1 MNKGI
6 VVTIGTTIVII
17 AVFVHLMSIQIALS
31 REVKADLRDLR
42 SDFKADLRDLR
53 SEFKMDFK
61 DLRSDFKDLRS
72 DFKDLRSEFKD
83 LRSEFKVLRS
93 EFKGLKTA
101 ITDDTDNKFR
111 LHIAE
116 HHQSTAGSGA
126 ELVGA
131 LAGDDQAA
139 IPSN

>member
-42 SDFKADLRDLR
+42 SDFKTDLRDLR

-72 DFKDLRSEFKD
+72 EFKGLRSEFKG
-83 LRSEFKVLRS
+83 LRS

>member
-6 VVTIGTTIVII
+6 VTTIGTTVAII
-17 AVFVHLMSIQIALS
+17 AVIVHLMSFQTALS

-42 SDFKADLRDLR
+42 SEFKADLRDLR
-53 SEFKMDFK
+53 SEFKG
-61 DLRSDFKDLRS
+61 
-72 DFKDLRSEFKD
+72 
-83 LRSEFKVLRS
+83 LRS
-93 EFKGLKTA
+93 EFKGLQTA
-101 ITDDTDNKFR
+101 ITDDTDNKIR

-126 ELVGA
+126 GLVGA

>member
-6 VVTIGTTIVII
+6 VTTIVTTIGTTVAII
-17 AVFVHLMSIQIALS
+17 AVIVHLMSFQTALS

-42 SDFKADLRDLR
+42 SEFKADLRDLR

-61 DLRSDFKDLRS
+61 DLRS
-72 DFKDLRSEFKD
+72 EFKD
-83 LRSEFKVLRS
+83 LRSEFKGLRS
-93 EFKGLKTA
+93 EFKGLQTA
-101 ITDDTDNKFR
+101 ITDDTDNKIR

-126 ELVGA
+126 GLVGA

>member
-6 VVTIGTTIVII
+6 VTTIGSAVAII
-17 AVFVHLMSIQIALS
+17 AVIVHLMSIQTALS
-31 REVKADLRDLR
+31 REIKADLRDLR
-42 SDFKADLRDLR
+42 FEFKA
-53 SEFKMDFK
+53 
-61 DLRSDFKDLRS
+61 

-83 LRSEFKVLRS
+83 LRSEFKGLRS
-93 EFKGLKTA
+93 EFKGLQTA
-101 ITDDTDNKFR
+101 ITDDTDNKIR

-116 HHQSTAGSGA
+116 HHQSTAGSG
-126 ELVGA
+126 EGLVGA

>member
-17 AVFVHLMSIQIALS
+17 AVFVHLMSFQTALS

-42 SDFKADLRDLR
+42 SEFKADLRDLR
-53 SEFKMDFK
+53 SEFKG
-61 DLRSDFKDLRS
+61 LRSEFEGV
-72 DFKDLRSEFKD
+72 RSEFKD
-83 LRSEFKVLRS
+83 LRSEFKGLRS
-93 EFKGLKTA
+93 EFKGLQTA
-101 ITDDTDNKFR
+101 ITDDTDNKIR

-126 ELVGA
+126 GLVGA

>member
-6 VVTIGTTIVII
+6 VTTIVTTIGTTVAII
-17 AVFVHLMSIQIALS
+17 AVIVHLMSFQTALS

-42 SDFKADLRDLR
+42 SEFKADLR
-53 SEFKMDFK
+53 
-61 DLRSDFKDLRS
+61 
-72 DFKDLRSEFKD
+72 DLRSEFKD
-83 LRSEFKVLRS
+83 LRSEFKGLRSEFKDLRS
-93 EFKGLKTA
+93 EFKGLRSEFKGLQTA
-101 ITDDTDNKFR
+101 ITDDTDNKIR

-126 ELVGA
+126 GLVGA

>member
-53 SEFKMDFK
+53 FEFEGLRFEFK
-61 DLRSDFKDLRS
+61 L
-72 DFKDLRSEFKD
+72 LRSEFKL
-83 LRSEFKVLRS
+83 LRSEFEGLRS
-93 EFKGLKTA
+93 EFEGLQTA
-101 ITDDTDNKFR
+101 ITDDTDNKIR

-126 ELVGA
+126 GLVGA

>member
-6 VVTIGTTIVII
+6 VTTIGTTVAII
-17 AVFVHLMSIQIALS
+17 AVIVHLMSFQTALS

-42 SDFKADLRDLR
+42 SEFKADLR
-53 SEFKMDFK
+53 
-61 DLRSDFKDLRS
+61 
-72 DFKDLRSEFKD
+72 DLRSEFKD
-83 LRSEFKVLRS
+83 LRSEFKGLRS
-93 EFKGLKTA
+93 EFKGLRSEFKGLRSEFKGLQTA
-101 ITDDTDNKFR
+101 ITDDTDNKIR

-126 ELVGA
+126 GLVGA

>member
-6 VVTIGTTIVII
+6 VTTIGTTVAII
-17 AVFVHLMSIQIALS
+17 AVIVHLMSFQTALS

-42 SDFKADLRDLR
+42 SEFKDLR
-53 SEFKMDFK
+53 SEFKG
-61 DLRSDFKDLRS
+61 LRSEFEGV
-72 DFKDLRSEFKD
+72 RSEFKD
-83 LRSEFKVLRS
+83 LRSEFKGLRS
-93 EFKGLKTA
+93 EFKGLQTA
-101 ITDDTDNKFR
+101 ITDDTDNKIR

-126 ELVGA
+126 GLVGA

>member
-6 VVTIGTTIVII
+6 VTTIGTTVAII
-17 AVFVHLMSIQIALS
+17 AVIVHLMSFQTALS

-42 SDFKADLRDLR
+42 SEFKADLR
-53 SEFKMDFK
+53 
-61 DLRSDFKDLRS
+61 
-72 DFKDLRSEFKD
+72 DLRSEFKD
-83 LRSEFKVLRS
+83 LRSEFKGLRS
-93 EFKGLKTA
+93 EFKGLQTA
-101 ITDDTDNKFR
+101 ITDDTDNKIR

-126 ELVGA
+126 GLVGA

>member
-42 SDFKADLRDLR
+42 SEFKANL
-53 SEFKMDFK
+53 K
-61 DLRSDFKDLRS
+61 DLRSD
-72 DFKDLRSEFKD
+72 FKD

-93 EFKGLKTA
+93 EFKVLRSEFKVLKTA
-101 ITDDTDNKFR
+101 ITDDTDNKIR

-126 ELVGA
+126 GLVGA

>member
-42 SDFKADLRDLR
+42 SEFKADLRDLR
-53 SEFKMDFK
+53 SEFK
-61 DLRSDFKDLRS
+61 
-72 DFKDLRSEFKD
+72 DLRSEF
-83 LRSEFKVLRS
+83 EGLRS
-93 EFKGLKTA
+93 EFKGLQTA
-101 ITDDTDNKFR
+101 ITDDTDNKIR